1 MDSLGHTDNTSVMK
15 YYNYVELKA
24 RIRFH
29 VELKKYI
36 EERKADYEE
45 KG

>member
-15 YYNYVELKA
+15 YYNYVELK
-24 RIRFH
+24 
-29 VELKKYI
+29 KYI
-36 EERKADYEE
+36 EERKVDYEE